1 MDSTLKSILNLK
13 PMRNVATLGFFNN
26 YPVLDYFTE
35 GGSVLILGK
44 SDNLWAHL
52 ISNSERE
59 LDTLLNEDGEKI
71 KYYFSVEDWMI
82 PLILKHGVTDWIMT
96 TNRYIL
102 SESIF
107 LLPPKNEIVKLDH
120 SKASYIFENSD
131 YKDYISIE
139 YTAERL
145 SNDISAGILINNK
158 LVAWGFTHDDGALG
172 FLHVLEEYR
181 GNGYGS
187 DILSGLIQMRREVK
201 KPVFGNV
208 VPGNIASVKLLTK
221 LGFEFDRSVSWIKL
235 L

>member
-1 MDSTLKSILNLK
+1 MESEAYFFDFDGVIVDSVQIKAKAFALLFESHGSQIQEKIVSHHLN
-13 PMRNVATLGFFNN
+13 N
-26 YPVLDYFTE
+26 
-35 GGSVLILGK
+35 GGMTRS
-44 SDNLWAHL
+44 
-52 ISNSERE
+52 
-59 LDTLLNEDGEKI
+59 EKI

>member
-1 MDSTLKSILNLK
+1 M
-13 PMRNVATLGFFNN
+13 
-26 YPVLDYFTE
+26 
-35 GGSVLILGK
+35 
-44 SDNLWAHL
+44 
-52 ISNSERE
+52 
-59 LDTLLNEDGEKI
+59 
-71 KYYFSVEDWMI
+71 
-82 PLILKHGVTDWIMT
+82 ILKHGVTDWIMT